1 MDTESKTN
9 NRVVING
16 KVYQCGS
23 GSSITVNN
31 GKVIID
37 GKLVDGLESS
47 KKIEIKVIGNI
58 QNLHTDSGDVEVKG
72 NVNTI
77 NTVSGDIEISGNIGG
92 DVKSVS
98 GDIKAKTISGNCKTT
113 SGDITG
119 GSSKQSKGKGL
130 ISQIFDELDDLLD

>member
-1 MDTESKTN
+1 M
-9 NRVVING
+9 
-16 KVYQCGS
+16 
-23 GSSITVNN
+23 
-31 GKVIID
+31 
-37 GKLVDGLESS
+37 
-47 KKIEIKVIGNI
+47 
-58 QNLHTDSGDVEVKG
+58 KG

-119 GSSKQSKGKGL
+119 GSSKQSKEKG
-130 ISQIFDELDDLLD
+130 